1 MSDLITTVGTGNNQS
16 VIEKELEWTIETD
29 FQKLPQKEKDFFG
42 RVYVIEF
49 ENNLIKIGCTSD
61 LKRRMMNLS
70 TYIGAY
76 GGNKIKKIAYTEPH
90 VDYDENEKELH
101 KIFKHRRKGNLEL
114 FDVSFEEISKIS
126 LIGNMSSFQREEK
139 RKQFDKSIKKFIAG
153 EISVDSF
160 LQKLIEDPNS
170 LGCEII
176 EKINEYEEKI
186 YKLDLILQEIDYFV
200 ENHELIKDM
209 WKDEN
214 FRNEFISIF
223 SYFK

>member
-1 MSDLITTVGTGNNQS
+1 MGDLITAAGTGESQS
-16 VIEKELEWTIETD
+16 VILKELEWTIETD

-61 LKRRMMNLS
+61 LKRRMKNLS
-70 TYIGAY
+70 IYIVAY
-76 GGNKIKKIAYTEPH
+76 GGNRIKKIAYTEPH

-101 KIFKHRRKGNLEL
+101 KIFKHRRKGDLEL
-114 FDVSFEEISKIS
+114 FDVSFEDILKIS
-126 LIGNMSSFQREEK
+126 LIGNVSSLQKEK
-139 RKQFDKSIKKFIAG
+139 DRHQYCEDLKKFIVG
-153 EISVDSF
+153 ENRIDVF
-160 LQKLIEDPNS
+160 LKKLIEDPNS

-186 YKLDLILQEIDYFV
+186 FNLDLILQEIDYFV
-200 ENHELIKDM
+200 ENHEKIKDM
-209 WKDEN
+209 WKDED

-223 SYFK
+223 SDLK